1 MLLKAVEQGG
11 SCGHEKEKM
20 EEEGRKVL
28 IDKLHDGKL
37 TAQ

>member
-20 EEEGRKVL
+20 EEGRELK
-28 IDKLHDGKL
+28 G
-37 TAQ
+37 AY